1 MKKSLQIF
9 ALLFCIIISAQAPE
23 KFSYQAVIRNASN
36 TVITNA
42 PVGIK
47 ISILKTSN
55 TGTVVYSESQTANT
69 NSNGLISLQIGDGSV
84 ISGSIATIDWS
95 ADSYFIKT
103 EVDPSGGSS
112 YTVVGTSQLLSVPYA
127 MFAKTS
133 GNGSTFTLPYAG
145 TSAANNVTPFKIT
158 NSGSSQN
165 SAGIFENTDAANGE
179 AALLGINNSMGNFG
193 AGVEGRAQSNS
204 NGNTSSGVRGYLLG
218 TGTAGAG
225 VLGNAQNAD
234 GVYGSTTNGT
244 GVRGSA
250 NGTGTGGAFNSGAT
264 GHSLITNGPL
274 QLTNISEGAGK
285 VLTSDAA
292 GNATWQALATGSST
306 WVTTGTN
313 ISNTNTG
320 NVGIGT
326 SNPGTIL
333 TVKYNGQGF
342 SQESLN
348 GGVEAG
354 FYVDDASAYVQTH
367 TNTDLDFTTNN
378 GLRQM
383 TLQKGTGNLGIGTAV
398 PTEKLEVNG
407 KTKTTNLQV
416 TNGAAASK
424 VLTSDASGN
433 ATWQNP
439 TGGLTLPY
447 AATNSSAGT
456 SFGITNDNGGN
467 AITGYSP
474 GGIGLNGLTSSGKG
488 VFGSGNTGTG
498 VEGSSASGI
507 AGYFSSTSGLA
518 LKTGTGGTEINGN
531 LKISSGAPGVGK
543 VLTSDATGNATW
555 SNAPIG
561 FTVRKTLAQSIPVNV
576 ATKIIFGND
585 GTQQGNSYS
594 FPNSNFT
601 VSTAGYY
608 KIDATLDLQNDPSY
622 VSSSGDIAI
631 VITVNGLSTYTS
643 RYPRGTTTLGDHAIS
658 ALINLQIGDIVDIRV
673 LNQSSSPILVYAW
686 ANAPAYSYF
695 SAYKA
700 F

>member
-9 ALLFCIIISAQAPE
+9 ALLFCIIVFAQAPE
-23 KFSYQAVIRNASN
+23 KFSYQAVVRNASN
-36 TVITNA
+36 SVITNA
-42 PVGIK
+42 AIGVK
-47 ISILKTSN
+47 ISILKTTNS
-55 TGTVVYSESQTANT
+55 GTVVYSESQTANT
-69 NSNGLISLQIGDGSV
+69 NSNGLISLQIGNGTI

-95 ADSYFIKT
+95 TDSYFIKT

-112 YTVVGTSQLLSVPYA
+112 YTVVGTTQLLSVPYA
-127 MFAKTS
+127 LFAKTS

-145 TSAANNVTPFKIT
+145 TSAASNVTPFKIT

-165 SAGIFENTDAANGE
+165 SAGIFENTNAANGE
-179 AALLGINNSMGNFG
+179 AAILGINNSTGLFG

-204 NGNTSSGVRGYLLG
+204 NANTSSGVRGYLLG

-250 NGTGTGGAFNSGAT
+250 NGTGTGGVFNSGAS
-264 GHSLITNGPL
+264 GHSLITNGPI
-274 QLTNISEGAGK
+274 QLTSISEGAGK
-285 VLTSDAA
+285 VLTSDAS
-292 GNATWQALATGSST
+292 GNATWQALATGSSP
-306 WVTTGTN
+306 WATTGTD

-326 SNPGTIL
+326 STPGTKL

-342 SQESLN
+342 SQESVT
-348 GGVEAG
+348 GSVEAG
-354 FYVDDASAYVQTH
+354 FYVDDTSAYVQTH
-367 TNTDLDFTTNN
+367 TNTDLSFTTNN
-378 GLRQM
+378 GLSQM
-383 TLQKGTGNLGIGTAV
+383 TLQKGTGNVGIGVTN
-398 PTEKLEVNG
+398 PTEKLEVGG
-407 KTKTTNLQV
+407 KLKTTNLQV

-424 VLTSDASGN
+424 VLTSDAAGN
-433 ATWQNP
+433 ATWQTP

-456 SFGITNDNGGN
+456 SFGITNDNSGN

-474 GGIGLNGLTSSGKG
+474 GGIGLNGLTSGGKG

-498 VEGSSASGI
+498 VEGSSVSGT
-507 AGYFSSTSGLA
+507 AGYFSSASGLA

-531 LKISSGAPGVGK
+531 LKIASGTPGAGK

-561 FTVRKTLAQSIPVNV
+561 FTVRKTAAQSIPINV

-601 VSTAGYY
+601 VSSAGYY
-608 KIDATLDLQNDPSY
+608 KIDATLDMQNDPSY

-631 VITVNGLSTYTS
+631 VITVNGIGTYTS
-643 RYPRGTTTLGDHAIS
+643 RYARGNTTLGDHAIS
-658 ALINLQIGDIVDIRV
+658 ALINLQIGDVVDIRV
-673 LNQSSSPILVYAW
+673 LNQSSSPLLVYAW
-686 ANAPAYSYF
+686 ANSPAYSYF

>member
-9 ALLFCIIISAQAPE
+9 ALLFCFIISAQAPE
-23 KFSYQAVIRNASN
+23 KFSYQAIIRNASN
-36 TVITNA
+36 GVITNST
-42 PVGIK
+42 VGVK
-47 ISILKTSN
+47 ISILKTSAA
-55 TGTVVYSESQTANT
+55 GTVVYAESQTTTT
-69 NSNGLISLQIGDGSV
+69 NSDGLISMQIGAGSV
-84 ISGSIATIDWS
+84 ISGTIAGIDWS
-95 ADSYFIKT
+95 ADSYYIKT
-103 EVDPSGGSS
+103 EMDPAGGTNYSIS
-112 YTVVGTSQLLSVPYA
+112 GTSQLLSVPYA

-145 TSAANNVTPFKIT
+145 TSSAINVTPFKIT

-165 SAGIFENTDAANGE
+165 SAGIFENTNAANGE
-179 AALLGINNSMGNFG
+179 AALMGINNSTGVFG
-193 AGVEGRAQSNS
+193 VGVEGRAQSN
-204 NGNTSSGVRGYLLG
+204 NNANTSSGVKGYLLG

-225 VLGNAQNAD
+225 VLGSAQNAD
-234 GVYGSTTNGT
+234 GVYGSSTDGT

-250 NGTGTGGAFNSGAT
+250 NGTGTGGVFNSGAS

-274 QLTNISEGAGK
+274 KLTNISEGAGK
-285 VLTSDAA
+285 VLTSDAS
-292 GNATWQALATGSST
+292 GNATWQAMATGSSP
-306 WVTTGTN
+306 WATTGTD

-326 SNPGTIL
+326 SSPGTKL

-342 SQESLN
+342 SQESVT
-348 GGVEAG
+348 GSVEAG
-354 FYVDDASAYVQTH
+354 FYVDDNSAYVQTH
-367 TNTDLDFTTNN
+367 TNTDLSFTTNN
-378 GLRQM
+378 GLSQM
-383 TLQKGTGNLGIGTAV
+383 TLQKGTGNVGIGVTNPA
-398 PTEKLEVNG
+398 EKLEVGG

-424 VLTSDASGN
+424 VLTSDAAGN
-433 ATWQNP
+433 ATWQAP
-439 TGGLTLPY
+439 TGGITLPY

-474 GGIGLNGLTSSGKG
+474 GGIGLNGLTSGGKG

-498 VEGSSASGI
+498 VEGSSVSGT
-507 AGYFSSTSGLA
+507 AGYFSSASGLA

-531 LKISSGAPGVGK
+531 LKIASGTPGAGK

-561 FTVRKTLAQSIPVNV
+561 FTVRKTAAQSIPINV

-601 VSTAGYY
+601 VSSAGYY

-643 RYPRGTTTLGDHAIS
+643 RYPRGTTTLGDHSIS
-658 ALINLQIGDIVDIRV
+658 ALINLQMGDLVDIRV
-673 LNQSSSPILVYAW
+673 LNLSSSPILVYAW
-686 ANAPAYSYF
+686 ANSPAYSYF

>member
-1 MKKSLQIF
+1 MKKTLQVF
-9 ALLFCIIISAQAPE
+9 ALLFCIIIFAQAPE
-23 KFSYQAVIRNASN
+23 KFSYQAIIRNASN
-36 TVITNA
+36 NVVSNSPI
-42 PVGIK
+42 GMK
-47 ISILKTSN
+47 ISILKNSS
-55 TGTVVYSESQTANT
+55 TGTIVYQETQTSTTNT
-69 NSNGLISLQIGDGSV
+69 NGLVSLQIGAGSV
-84 ISGSIATIDWS
+84 VNGTIAAIDWS
-95 ADSYFIKT
+95 NDSYYIKT
-103 EVDPSGGSS
+103 ETDPAGGTS
-112 YTVVGTSQLLSVPYA
+112 YTIAGTSQLLSVPYA

-179 AALLGINNSMGNFG
+179 AALLGINNSTGNFG
-193 AGVEGRAQSNS
+193 AGVEGRAQSNT
-204 NGNTSSGVRGYLLG
+204 NGNVSSGVRGYLLG

-225 VLGNAQNAD
+225 VFGNAQNAD
-234 GVYGSTTNGT
+234 GVYGSTTDGT
-244 GVRGSA
+244 GVRGFA
-250 NGTGTGGAFNSGAT
+250 NGTGTGGFFNSGAS
-264 GHSLITNGPL
+264 GHSLITKGPL
-274 QLTNISEGAGK
+274 KLSSIGEGIGK

-292 GNATWQALATGSST
+292 GNATWQTLATGSSPWT
-306 WVTTGTN
+306 TTGTD
-313 ISNTNTG
+313 ISTTNTG

-326 SNPGTIL
+326 STPGTKL
-333 TVKYNGQGF
+333 TVKYNGQRF
-342 SQESLN
+342 SQESDN
-348 GGVEAG
+348 GNVEAG
-354 FYVDDASAYVQTH
+354 FYVDDNAAYVQTH
-367 TNTDLDFTTNN
+367 TNTDLYFATNN

-383 TLQKGTGNLGIGTAV
+383 TLQKLTGNLGIGTAT
-398 PTEKLEVNG
+398 PTEKLEVDG

-424 VLTSDASGN
+424 VLTSDAAGN
-433 ATWQNP
+433 ATWQTP
-439 TGGLTLPY
+439 TAGLTLPY

-474 GGIGLNGLTSSGKG
+474 GGIGLNGLTSNGKG

-507 AGYFSSTSGLA
+507 AGYFRSTSGLA

-531 LKISSGAPGVGK
+531 LKIASGTPGSGK

-561 FTVRKTLAQSIPVNV
+561 FTVRKTAEQSIPVNA

-585 GTQQGNSYS
+585 GTQLGNSYS

-608 KIDATLDLQNDPSY
+608 KIDATLDMQNDPSY
-622 VSSSGDIAI
+622 APSSGDIFI
-631 VITVNGLSTYTS
+631 TITVNGLSTYTT
-643 RYPRGTTTLGDHAIS
+643 RYSRGTTTLGTHSIS
-658 ALINLQIGDIVDIRV
+658 ALINLPIGAVVDIRV
-673 LNQSSSPILVYAW
+673 LNLSASPILVYSW
-686 ANAPAYSYF
+686 ANSPAYSYF
-695 SAYKA
+695 SAYKV

>member
-9 ALLFCIIISAQAPE
+9 ALLFCISIFAQAPE
-23 KFSYQAVIRNASN
+23 KFSYQAIIRNASN
-36 TVITNA
+36 NVVSNSPI
-42 PVGIK
+42 GMK
-47 ISILKTSN
+47 ISILKNSS
-55 TGTVVYSESQTANT
+55 TGILVYQETQTATTNT
-69 NSNGLISLQIGDGSV
+69 NGLVSIQIGAGTV
-84 ISGSIATIDWS
+84 ISGTIAAIDWS
-95 ADSYFIKT
+95 NDSYYIKT
-103 EVDPSGGSS
+103 ETDPAGGSS
-112 YTVVGTSQLLSVPYA
+112 YSIAGTSQLLSVPYA

-133 GNGSTFTLPYAG
+133 GNGTTFTLPYAG
-145 TSAANNVTPFKIT
+145 TSNANNVTPFKIT
-158 NSGSSQN
+158 NSGSTQN

-179 AALLGINNSMGNFG
+179 AALMGINNSSGNFG

-204 NGNTSSGVRGYLLG
+204 NGNVSSGVRGYLLG

-225 VLGNAQNAD
+225 VFGNAQNAD
-234 GVYGSTTNGT
+234 GVYGSTTDGT

-250 NGTGTGGAFNSGAT
+250 NGTGTGGVFNSGAS

-274 QLTNISEGAGK
+274 KLTSISEGAGK

-292 GNATWQALATGSST
+292 GNATWQTLATGSSPWT
-306 WVTTGTN
+306 TTGTD
-313 ISNTNTG
+313 ISTTNTG

-326 SNPGTIL
+326 STPGTKL

-342 SQESLN
+342 SQESVN
-348 GGVEAG
+348 GNVEAG
-354 FYVDDASAYVQTH
+354 FYVDDNAAYVQTH
-367 TNTDLDFTTNN
+367 TNTDLDFTTND
-378 GLRQM
+378 GFRQM
-383 TLQKGTGNLGIGTAV
+383 TLQKLTGNLGIGTGV
-398 PTEKLEVNG
+398 PTEKLEVIG
-407 KTKTTNLQV
+407 KTKTINLQV

-424 VLTSDASGN
+424 VLTSDAAGN
-433 ATWQNP
+433 ATWQTP

-474 GGIGLNGLTSSGKG
+474 GGIGLNGLTSNGKG

-531 LKISSGAPGVGK
+531 LKIASGIPGSGK

-561 FTVRKTLAQSIPVNV
+561 FTVRKTAEQSIPVNA

-585 GTQQGNSYS
+585 GTQLGNS
-594 FPNSNFT
+594 
-601 VSTAGYY
+601 
-608 KIDATLDLQNDPSY
+608 
-622 VSSSGDIAI
+622 
-631 VITVNGLSTYTS
+631 
-643 RYPRGTTTLGDHAIS
+643 
-658 ALINLQIGDIVDIRV
+658 
-673 LNQSSSPILVYAW
+673 
-686 ANAPAYSYF
+686 
-695 SAYKA
+695 
-700 F
+700 